1 MCLCIWV
8 CVHIVY
14 IYMYTCLY
22 MVTFIGI
29 LNYINPNVINLFL
42 KMFSQGHYYLW
53 KLFNKSN
60 LLKINFVKIF
70 YKSIQRVEKHKL
82 EKHNLV
88 ASYFQ

>member
-14 IYMYTCLY
+14 IYMDTCLY
-22 MVTFIGI
+22 MITFIGI
-29 LNYINPNVINLFL
+29 LNYINPNVINLSL
-42 KMFSQGHYYLW
+42 KMSSQGHYYLW
-53 KLFNKSN
+53 KLLNKSN
-60 LLKINFVKIF
+60 LLKINFLKIF

-82 EKHNLV
+82 EKHDLL